1 MSVTNWQ
8 DDNEQFK
15 LFLNGAMSSLKSY
28 KHMRITGATEDPVFK
43 QALRIWGAPA
53 RYDLFSCAE
62 DAMKNFSVFCSQ
74 WEGWTPTLTKCSFTK
89 IAVNF
94 VVPYGKGYIEFLAE
108 GSPIKAESMSI
119 ADVEDAYR
127 ELWDYVTVAAQEFW
141 RKPPQMALAAG
152 AQTVDP
158 NSTDDNVVALEVT
171 HILREDKADPKDET
185 KMKPYYKLFGGKF
198 SKHGVSVYQETLEA
212 AGVKLE
218 NIKPGKHQISKGAKM
233 WVSLNKEDKPIK
245 VVRLQRGT

>member
-1 MSVTNWQ
+1 MSVNNWSQ
-8 DDNEQFK
+8 DNEQFK
-15 LFLNGAMSSLKSY
+15 LFLNGVMAILKAD
-28 KHMRITGATEDPVFK
+28 KHMRVNSATEDPAMK
-43 QALRIWGAPA
+43 KALQQWGAPG
-53 RYDLFSCAE
+53 RYELFSSAE
-62 DAMKNFSVFCSQ
+62 EALRSFQQWSPG

-108 GSPIKAESMSI
+108 GAPIKAENMSLQ
-119 ADVEDAYR
+119 DVEDSYR

-141 RKPPQMALAAG
+141 RKPPSMALAAG
-152 AQTVDP
+152 SQTVDP
-158 NSTDDNVVALEVT
+158 NSTDDNVVAVEAT
-171 HILREDKADPKDET
+171 HILREDKVDPKDET
-185 KMKPYYKLFGGKF
+185 KMKAYYKLFGGKF
-198 SKHGVSVYQETLEA
+198 AKYGVSIYQETLEA

-233 WVSLNKEDKPIK
+233 WVSLNKEDKPVK